1 MQKRADLAATVIA
14 SFAAPLMDMSG
25 QNGAVLAVMGEP
37 ASGKTYAME
46 VGCAVWGH
54 PVKTRESENSTDKSV
69 ENRLGSTQNLPA
81 FWDEVTSEEVKT
93 KAFKLTNITT
103 AGATGGRATQSG
115 GQRERMGWSTLV
127 VFNGNESFKEF
138 VVKKQRS
145 HGAALNRVFEVWVPR
160 TVDNPVGQVTNTSIP
175 DRARQRLTHNF
186 GMMGIAY
193 SKYLAAN
200 HVAIQ
205 AQMTKN
211 ADWLS
216 TKLQGS
222 KEDRMWLA
230 VCTAMLTGAE
240 VANMLPRPV
249 GFDIPALVDF
259 LCETWEANRYQREN
273 ANVNPASKDYG
284 EDYLTQFLKDRTT
297 QTMWTQGYGKA
308 NAGKPGNVEF
318 YLLQGNVAL
327 HHGVQVR
334 CDKADNTLRFS
345 KKNFEEWCERDPG
358 RVPATIVVSLQKT
371 YKMTTDRCV
380 LAAGT
385 PFKTGRES
393 LYVIDATSYPELRA
407 FVQRTDDVDNQAL
420 GVSSATVEEKQ
431 APEPVE
437 HINTGLTADL
447 VKKLATDVDLAKK
460 VRAS

>member
-103 AGATGGRATQSG
+103 AGATGGRATQS
-115 GQRERMGWSTLV
+115 
-127 VFNGNESFKEF
+127 
-138 VVKKQRS
+138 
-145 HGAALNRVFEVWVPR
+145 
-160 TVDNPVGQVTNTSIP
+160 
-175 DRARQRLTHNF
+175 ARQRLTHNF